1 MKINRFKAWRPLN
14 DLVEEVASVPY
25 DVVDRQQAQKL
36 AEGNPNSFL
45 HVVRAEIDLPEID
58 NIYSDAVYEKAKK
71 NLDRF
76 IIDGILI
83 QEEEASLYLY
93 SQKMEDHIQ
102 YGIVAT
108 CHCEEYECGNIKIHE
123 KTRKLK
129 EEDRIRYVDE
139 QNANT
144 GPVFLAYRDC
154 VLINKIVEET
164 KATSPIYHFIADDSV
179 EHTVWKFQD
188 PSLVEKAFANVKS
201 AYVADGHHRSA
212 SAVKVASMRR
222 DANPNH
228 TGNENYNYFLSVFF
242 PESELKILPYNRVV
256 KSLDLSIDD
265 FRTQL
270 SEVFSIEAN
279 GISTPRRQGEICM
292 YFEGIWNTLTLRDTA
307 QEDDP
312 VASLDVSILQDKIL
326 SPILNIGD
334 PRESEN
340 IDFIGGIKGTK
351 ELERLVDNNCAEIAF
366 SLYPTSM
373 DQLFSV
379 ADAGKLMPPKSTW
392 FEPKL
397 RSGLLVNKF
406 D

>member
-58 NIYSDAVYEKAKK
+58 NIYSDVVYEKAKK

-83 QEEEASLYLY
+83 QEEEESLYLY
-93 SQKMEDHIQ
+93 SQKMEEHIQ

-154 VLINKIVEET
+154 VLINKIVEE
-164 KATSPIYHFIADDSV
+164 
-179 EHTVWKFQD
+179 
-188 PSLVEKAFANVKS
+188 
-201 AYVADGHHRSA
+201 
-212 SAVKVASMRR
+212 
-222 DANPNH
+222 
-228 TGNENYNYFLSVFF
+228 
-242 PESELKILPYNRVV
+242 
-256 KSLDLSIDD
+256 
-265 FRTQL
+265 
-270 SEVFSIEAN
+270 
-279 GISTPRRQGEICM
+279 
-292 YFEGIWNTLTLRDTA
+292 
-307 QEDDP
+307 
-312 VASLDVSILQDKIL
+312 
-326 SPILNIGD
+326 
-334 PRESEN
+334 
-340 IDFIGGIKGTK
+340 K
-351 ELERLVDNNCAEIAF
+351 E
-366 SLYPTSM
+366 
-373 DQLFSV
+373 
-379 ADAGKLMPPKSTW
+379 
-392 FEPKL
+392 
-397 RSGLLVNKF
+397 
-406 D
+406 